1 MKIPTLYSAKRI
13 ERQFY
18 TGEECVQMLTFT
30 TSVWKNFTECLTE
43 NMNNHEI

>member
-18 TGEECVQMLTFT
+18 TGEEPVIVMCSDVNLYGFRMEKFHRM
-30 TSVWKNFTECLTE
+30 SN
-43 NMNNHEI
+43 